1 MMAMTEVTVEK
12 VEQNVKEVLARYGN
26 NPARMIEILQDLQD
40 IYGYLPKEVLKEV
53 SLQTEVPLTRVY
65 HVATFFKAFTLK
77 PRGKYVIQVCTGTAC
92 HVKGAYRVL
101 ERLEDVLGIKAGDT
115 TDDLMFT
122 LETVNCVGACALGP
136 VVIVNEKYHAY
147 MTPAKVESLIKEYR
161 EQ

>member
-1 MMAMTEVTVEK
+1 VMAMTEVTVER
-12 VEQNVKEVLARYGN
+12 VEQDVKEVLARYGN
-26 NPARMIEILQDLQD
+26 DPARMIEILQDLQD
-40 IYGYLPKEVLKEV
+40 IYGYLPKEVLGEV

-77 PRGKYVIQVCTGTAC
+77 PRGKYIIQVCTGTAC
-92 HVKGAYRVL
+92 HVKGSYRVL

-136 VVIVNEKYHAY
+136 VVIVNDKYHAY

>member
-1 MMAMTEVTVEK
+1 MVMVENL
-12 VEQNVKEVLARYGN
+12 EQNVKEVMARYGD

-53 SLQTEVPLTRVY
+53 SRQTEVPLTRIY
-65 HVATFFKAFTLK
+65 HVATFFRAFTLK
-77 PRGKYVIQVCTGTAC
+77 PRGKYLIHVCTGTTC

-101 ERLEDVLGIKAGDT
+101 ERLEDVLGVKAGDT
-115 TDDLMFT
+115 TNDLLFT

-136 VVIVNEKYHAY
+136 VVIVNGKYYGY

>member
-1 MMAMTEVTVEK
+1 MMAMTEVTVER
-12 VEQNVKEVLARYGN
+12 VEQDVKEVLARYGN
-26 NPARMIEILQDLQD
+26 DPARMIEILQDLQD
-40 IYGYLPKEVLKEV
+40 IYGYLPKEVLGEV

-77 PRGKYVIQVCTGTAC
+77 PRGKYIIQVCTGTAC
-92 HVKGAYRVL
+92 HVKGSYRVL

-136 VVIVNEKYHAY
+136 VVIVNDKYHAY